1 MPSPINSG
9 DIDSGPIN
17 SGLITSDISAAAS
30 TLANGHLCA
39 MPTETV
45 YGLAADADN
54 VAAIN
59 RVYEAK
65 GRPADHPLIVHV
77 ADFADTKLWISELPA
92 WAEKLALNFWPGP
105 LTLVGHRTDRV
116 LDQVT
121 GGQETV
127 AIRVPAHPVAHK
139 LLSELKELGVNGIV
153 APSANKFG
161 HVSPTTGSHV
171 AKDLGDYLSAHNDL
185 ILEGEA
191 SSVGLESTI
200 VLVTEAQPVIL
211 RPGAI
216 TKSDIESVTGLSV
229 AESKSGA
236 PKVSGSL
243 DSHYAPKAK
252 VILLDSAHVPNET
265 NAGFIGM
272 ADFEVPENLT
282 VLLAASDVTEY
293 AAKLYQALRLGDEK
307 ELTTIYAQ
315 LPSGDGLAVAVRDRL
330 TRAAH

>member
-1 MPSPINSG
+1 MPGPMN
-9 DIDSGPIN
+9 SGPI
-17 SGLITSDISAAAS
+17 TTDISAAAKA
-30 TLANGHLCA
+30 LADGKLCA

-54 VAAIN
+54 PAAIN

-77 ADFADTKLWISELPA
+77 ADFADAKLWITELPE

-105 LTLVGHRTDRV
+105 LTLVGYRTERV

-121 GGQETV
+121 GGQDTV
-127 AIRVPAHPVAHK
+127 AVRVPAHPVAQK
-139 LLSELKELGVNGIV
+139 LLTELKTIGVAGLV

-161 HVSPTTGSHV
+161 HVSPTTSQHV
-171 AKDLGDYLSAHNDL
+171 AADLGDYLTEHGDV
-185 ILEGEA
+185 ILAGES

-200 VLVTEAQPVIL
+200 VLVTGSQPVIL

-216 TKSDIESVTGLSV
+216 TKSDIESVTGLKV
-229 AESKSGA
+229 AESKTDT

-252 VILLDSAHVPNET
+252 VILLNSVQVPDEA
-265 NAGFIGM
+265 NAGFIGL
-272 ADFEVPENLT
+272 AETEVPKNLT
-282 VLLAASDVTEY
+282 VLLAATDVNDY
-293 AAKLYQALRLGDEK
+293 ATNLYQALRLGDQK
-307 ELTTIYAQ
+307 GLATIYAQ
-315 LPSGDGLAVAVRDRL
+315 LPAGDGIAVAIRDRL

>member
-1 MPSPINSG
+1 MPSPINS
-9 DIDSGPIN
+9 DSISSDPF
-17 SGLITSDISAAAS
+17 TSDISAAAKA
-30 TLANGHLCA
+30 LANGKLCA
-39 MPTETV
+39 IPTETV
-45 YGLAADADN
+45 YGLAADAEN
-54 VAAIN
+54 LSAIS
-59 RVYEAK
+59 RIYEAK

-77 ADFADTKLWISELPA
+77 ADFADTKLWITDLPA

-105 LTLVGHRTDRV
+105 LTLVGHRTERV

-127 AIRVPAHPVAHK
+127 AVRVPAHPVAQK
-139 LLSELKELGVNGIV
+139 LLVELKRLGVNGLV

-161 HVSPTTGSHV
+161 HVSPTTSNHV
-171 AKDLGDYLSAHNDL
+171 AADLGDYLSANNDL

-200 VLVTEAQPVIL
+200 VLATEAHPIIL

-216 TKSDIESVTGLSV
+216 TKSDIESVTGLAV
-229 AESKSGA
+229 AESKADA

-252 VILLDSAHVPNET
+252 VILINSDDLPTAD
-265 NAGFIGM
+265 NAGFIGL
-272 ADFEVPENLT
+272 ANTEVPKNLT

-307 ELTTIYAQ
+307 GMTTIYAQ
-315 LPSGDGLAVAVRDRL
+315 LPTGDGLAVAVRDRL